1 MTGTH
6 AEQPQRLQHLLTL
19 AGLPQSTLVGL
30 LERAADL
37 RVPPGE
43 PVRQHDL
50 LGGKTVVNL
59 FFEPSTRTRASFE
72 LAARRLGA
80 EVLTLDMAFSST
92 AKGESPLDTFYTLQA
107 MNTDLFVVRHREP
120 GVPQTLAQHAL
131 PQVHVVS
138 AGEAHVS
145 HPTQGL
151 LDVFTIRQHKKN
163 FDGLAV
169 AIIGDIRYSR
179 VARSAVQALRML
191 GTRDIRYAGPAELL
205 PEDLEGERF
214 TNPDKAIA
222 GADVVMMLRIQKERM
237 QAGLFPDEHDYFRR
251 YGLDAARLKLA
262 KRDAIV
268 MHPGP
273 MNRGVEIAPEVAD
286 GPQSVIREQVTNGVA
301 VRMAV
306 LATLLQR

>member
-1 MTGTH
+1 MTGKH
-6 AEQPQRLQHLLTL
+6 AEPPQRLQHLLTL
-19 AGLPQSTLVGL
+19 AGLPQAVLLAL
-30 LERAADL
+30 LERAAEL

-43 PVRQHDL
+43 PVRQHAL
-50 LGGKTVVNL
+50 LGGKTIVNL

-92 AKGESPLDTFYTLQA
+92 VKGESPLDTFYTLQA

-120 GVPQTLAQHAL
+120 GVLQTLAQHAL

-169 AIIGDIRYSR
+169 AIIGDIRHSR

-237 QAGLFPDEHDYFRR
+237 QAGLFPDAHDYFRR

-306 LATLLQR
+306 LATLLQK

>member
-6 AEQPQRLQHLLTL
+6 AEPPQRLQHLLTL
-19 AGLPQSTLVGL
+19 AGLPQATLVGL
-30 LERAADL
+30 LERAAEL

-92 AKGESPLDTFYTLQA
+92 VKGESPLDTFYTLQA

-120 GVPQTLAQHAL
+120 GVLQTLAQHAL

-169 AIIGDIRYSR
+169 AIIGDIRHSR

-205 PEDLEGERF
+205 PEDLDGERF
-214 TNPDKAIA
+214 TNPDKAIV

-306 LATLLQR
+306 LATLLQK